1 MSQYDVDKQHI
12 EKKIENVDRK
22 ALNGLVKEINF
33 DTTFSGIN
41 NQIPGTSGV
50 VKESEAI
57 EIENKISNTTGL
69 VKLISLGRLKRLKI
83 KYLTFQIL

>member
-22 ALNGLVKEINF
+22 VLSGLVKEINF
-33 DTTFSGIN
+33 DTFSGIN